1 MPIKTAWRFVAIAVA
16 ESGLPGQFAN
26 AAQPPRVPAYSCTA
40 LAAQIGAANVWQT
53 AFWAWRYDV
62 FGDREDIDAVACFVT
77 ESDCKA
83 WFYWAQSDWDHI
95 FPPPLPCR
103 KGID

>member
-1 MPIKTAWRFVAIAVA
+1 VAFRCNRRRRIWIARSVC
-16 ESGLPGQFAN
+16 E
-26 AAQPPRVPAYSCTA
+26 R
-40 LAAQIGAANVWQT
+40 GAAAARSGVQLHRPCGTDRRGERLANG
-53 AFWAWRYDV
+53 FL

-83 WFYWAQSDWDHI
+83 WLYWAQSDWDHI